1 MAQKEIKIK
10 NTMMASLI
18 FLLLVAGIFMIKG
31 YLDGHFSSVESLR
44 RYIAGFGIF
53 APLALILIQMLQVV
67 LPVLPGFL
75 GCFAGA
81 GMFGAMEGFWCN
93 YIGICLGS
101 FIAYVLARKYGVS
114 LVLAFFSEKQYNKWQ
129 RKIAKSRSYDWLFFI
144 ATLLPMFPDDLLC
157 YFSGLMKMNM
167 KKYILILI
175 VGKPWCILA
184 YCIIFGFIK

>member
-1 MAQKEIKIK
+1 MNKELADKIKIF
-10 NTMMASLI
+10 TGI
-18 FLLLVAGIFMIKG
+18 CVIIVILLVMSIAFKEEIN
-31 YLDGHFSSVESLR
+31 SVEAFQA
-44 RYIAGFGIF
+44 YIDKFGVF
-53 APLALILIQMLQVV
+53 APIALIAFQAFQVV
-67 LPVLPGFL
+67 VPMFPGQ
-75 GCFAGA
+75 
-81 GMFGAMEGFWCN
+81 FGYAVGTIAFGVHAGFWCN

-114 LVLAFFSEKQYNKWQ
+114 LVLAFFPEKQYNKWQ